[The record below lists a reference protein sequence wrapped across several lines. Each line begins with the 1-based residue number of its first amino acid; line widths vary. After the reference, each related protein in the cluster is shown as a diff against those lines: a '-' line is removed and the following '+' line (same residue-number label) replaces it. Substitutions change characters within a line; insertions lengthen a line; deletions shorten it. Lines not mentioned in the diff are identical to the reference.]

1 MAGLSTIFGIAG
13 ILFVT
18 IWLYVSVFQ
27 IHFVINPIKEKLR
40 ETLPEY
46 REVKVIWMFGDPNI
60 WLGIL
65 FPLILV
71 GIWISLMIQE

>member
-1 MAGLSTIFGIAG
+1 MAGLSTVFGIAG
-13 ILFVT
+13 IVFVA

-46 REVKVIWMFGDPNI
+46 REVKVTWLLGDPNI

-71 GIWISLMIQE
+71 GIWILLMIQE